1 MKQEKGFVFVSA
13 VVIVVMLAIFGVAM
27 VLMGSLQQR
36 QSALDVDTARAYQ
49 AAKTGIEVGL
59 YQIQTPILPPACTSG
74 SFNAGGEL
82 SKFTITVQ
90 CTQTAVNDGTQ
101 PLTVYVV
108 QSNAC
113 SNPTGGNCPGTTSGG
128 LSVERQLRVVTYR

>member
-1 MKQEKGFVFVSA
+1 MKQEKGFVIVSA

-27 VLMGSLQQR
+27 ALMGSLQQR
-36 QSALDVDTARAYQ
+36 QSALDLDTSRAYQ
-49 AAKTGIEVGL
+49 AAKTGIDWGL
-59 YQIQTPILPPACTSG
+59 YQIQTPALPPACTTT

-82 SKFTITVQ
+82 SRFTITVQ
-90 CTQTAVNDGTQ
+90 CSQTSVNDGAQ
-101 PLTVYVV
+101 PLIVYVV

-113 SNPTGGNCPGTTSGG
+113 NNPTGGNCPGTTTGS

>member
-1 MKQEKGFVFVSA
+1 MKQEKGFVVTSA

-27 VLMGSLQQR
+27 GSLQQR
-36 QSALDVDTARAYQ
+36 QSALDIDTARAYQ
-49 AAKTGIEVGL
+49 AAKTGIDWSL
-59 YQIQTPILPPACTSG
+59 YQIQTPVAPPACMNA

-82 SKFTITVQ
+82 SRFTITVQ
-90 CTQTAVNDGTQ
+90 CTQTSVNDGAQ

-113 SNPTGGNCPGTTSGG
+113 NNPTGGNCPGTATSG